1 MLAALAI
8 ASVVAGCS
16 TPSTGYPPA
25 APVATA
31 RRLENLQAVA
41 SRHTACPAREIGI
54 RQVSERVFSTM
65 GCGVV
70 REYALVQGS
79 RYAEWQ
85 PIMPVNMRA
94 ANEMVCPL
102 ERLVVSAPTENVR
115 QVSGCGRSAQYQ
127 LACDVS
133 QCEWAM
139 TTPPAGAGA
148 TGRVVEA
155 TPPPGRVTAPT
166 PSTPDSSVVVVPQR
180 ADPAVDQAIR
190 GQLDARRSA
199 IRACVPRGELTMV
212 RAQWGRDGMVRLSL
226 DPPWQGTQSERC
238 VQQSVGQL
246 QVTTGEAGA
255 ISHVVR

>member
-1 MLAALAI
+1 MLVALAF
-8 ASVVAGCS
+8 ASAVAGCTS
-16 TPSTGYPPA
+16 SSSGYPPP

-41 SRHTACPAREIGI
+41 SRHTSCPAREIGI
-54 RQVSERVFSTM
+54 RQVSDRVFSTM

-70 REYALVQGS
+70 REYALVQGA

-115 QVSGCGRSAQYQ
+115 EVSGCGRSAQYQ
-127 LACDVS
+127 LACDTS

-139 TTPPAGAGA
+139 TTPPAGA
-148 TGRVVEA
+148 TGRVVQA

-166 PSTPDSSVVVVPQR
+166 PSTPESPVVVVPQR

-199 IRACVPRGELTMV
+199 IRACVPGGESAMV

-226 DPPWQGTQSERC
+226 DPPFQGTDSERC

-246 QVTTGEAGA
+246 QVTTGQPGA
-255 ISHVVR
+255 LSHSVR